1 MTEATNDTARK
12 HVDELIAGGKALY
25 RVFEL
30 LDPLS
35 AEDSATPRIRTAVV
49 GIVDGLDALGES
61 PADGVKA
68 AAAALLEQD
77 EHDKAAAF
85 EGWQSVLDAARPYHR
100 TIAVVCSDYPQWI
113 AGLPSETL
121 APCLKTIGGL
131 CTCYGNDACGLVDT
145 LLRQIKPLAPARQAH
160 HLDTMETYGGHLDTK
175 PLKDLMVVL
184 PLLYELADEEILNR
198 FRETFPVDD
207 LAEKRDAI
215 KCMRATAALAET
227 LSSEERALAVPL
239 VMAAAARSHGSAS
252 QVAARLPL
260 AEWTRTATD
269 MPSGTLWMA
278 TAMAMERPS
287 FASADAA
294 RNVATP
300 SGTLWIA
307 MASAVSMPT
316 RASRAD
322 PAAGASGLPG
332 PWRSS
337 SANGTASCGLDGSG
351 TRRSMSA
358 ETPMPPKK
366 APTATQPPSGSPSL
380 PPRTSIASG
389 RSSTSET

>member
-77 EHDKAAAF
+77 AHDKAAAF

-252 QVAARLPL
+252 QVAARLPETL
-260 AEWTRTATD
+260 ATVDEGNKPRYLETFTTIVKSAGICTVGFCLRELPGLIAGTPAEELDAWVADVRDTGARYGARAAMAFVDKTTAT
-269 MPSGTLWMA
+269 SQ
-278 TAMAMERPS
+278 
-287 FASADAA
+287 ASW
-294 RNVATP
+294 
-300 SGTLWIA
+300 GK
-307 MASAVSMPT
+307 M
-316 RASRAD
+316 
-322 PAAGASGLPG
+322 GL
-332 PWRSS
+332 
-337 SANGTASCGLDGSG
+337 
-351 TRRSMSA
+351 
-358 ETPMPPKK
+358 
-366 APTATQPPSGSPSL
+366 
-380 PPRTSIASG
+380 
-389 RSSTSET
+389 